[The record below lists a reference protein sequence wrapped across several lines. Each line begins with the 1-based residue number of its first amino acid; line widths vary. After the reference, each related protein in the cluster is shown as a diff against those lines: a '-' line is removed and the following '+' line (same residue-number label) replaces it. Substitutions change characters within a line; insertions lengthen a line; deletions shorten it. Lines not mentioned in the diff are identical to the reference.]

1 MNTSWNDT
9 GREPA
14 LGSHNH
20 DRSIQNVLVGIL
32 MIAGLCVSMPM
43 PPVRAAAAAGRPAG
57 VVPCGAAVIAAPTP
71 TSLTTIEQAYNCLL
85 AHYPSGQS
93 LDDRVLLHG
102 AMVGL
107 VNALTQRGL
116 DTSVAVLPALRGDHT
131 SDRQA
136 FSRMYTAIMRHLP
149 KVPSIRESLA
159 QAAIAGLVSSLQ
171 DDHTQYAP
179 PLVGG
184 NSKGAGIPL
193 AAGSADFGLGL
204 RLSVDPSLP
213 ARSTAPLFVI
223 GVDGESPAARV
234 GIRPGDV
241 ITAINGYPPFIQGL
255 PDPPS
260 LAQLDRPDTVH
271 LRIERP
277 AGGKQLTFTVTPTVY
292 PNPQPVTAR
301 VLPGNIA
308 YVQLHTFVDNAA
320 NYVFAAVAGLGLGK
334 NLRGLILDLRGNGG
348 GSPAEPARLLG
359 AFAPGRVYALMD
371 NGYGHLT
378 ASRTDSTMPLI
389 RVPLVALIDRGCASA
404 CDVTAAAVRDLDV
417 GRLVGERTAGDAA
430 GPALTWSLND
440 GGVLEIP
447 VAFYRGA
454 NGEFVDGIGVPP
466 DDAAPVT
473 AAALSAGR
481 DPGIDQAIRDI
492 QLETIHHP

>member
-1 MNTSWNDT
+1 MER
-9 GREPA
+9 GLA
-14 LGSHNH
+14 IGSRHH
-20 DRSIQNVLVGIL
+20 GRSIQNVLVGVL
-32 MIAGLCVSMPM
+32 VIAGLCVSMPM
-43 PPVRAAAAAGRPAG
+43 PRVRAVASAGRPAG
-57 VVPCGAAVIAAPTP
+57 AVPCGAAVTTAPAP
-71 TSLTTIEQAYNCLL
+71 TSLSTIEQVYNCLL

-93 LDDRVLLHG
+93 LNDRVLLHG

-107 VNALTQRGL
+107 VDALTQQGL
-116 DTSVAVLPALRGDHT
+116 DTSVAVLPALRGDPT
-131 SDRQA
+131 SDWQA
-136 FSRMYTAIMRHLP
+136 FSRMYTAIAQHPP
-149 KVPSIRESLA
+149 KAPSIRESLA

-171 DDHTQYAP
+171 DDHTHYAP

-193 AAGSADFGLGL
+193 AAAGSADFGLGL
-204 RLSVDPSLP
+204 RLSADPSLP
-213 ARSTAPLFVI
+213 ARTTAPLFVI
-223 GVDGESPAARV
+223 DVDGESPAARA

-241 ITAINGYPPFIQGL
+241 ITAINGYPSFIQGL
-255 PDPPS
+255 PDPAS

-277 AGGKQLTFTVTPTVY
+277 AGGKQLTFTVTPAAY
-292 PNPQPVTAR
+292 PNPRPVTAR

-320 NYVFAAVAGLGLGK
+320 NFVFAAVDGLGLGK
-334 NLRGLILDLRGNGG
+334 HLRGLVLDLRGNGG

-359 AFAPGRVYALMD
+359 AFAPGRVYAVMD
-371 NGYGHLT
+371 DGRGRLT
-378 ASRTDSTMPLI
+378 ASRTATTMPLI

-404 CDVTAAAVRDLDV
+404 CDVTAAAIHDLDL

-473 AAALSAGR
+473 AAALSAGH

-492 QLETIHHP
+492 QLETNHHT